1 MLTMSRYSQS
11 KATALVVDIGALNTS
26 VTALWDGMVLQ
37 KSKSLVSPSF
47 AFFISVAIMLTN
59 LQACNIHLSPATG

>member
-1 MLTMSRYSQS
+1 MTRRYSQS

-37 KSKSLVSPSF
+37 KSELHSN
-47 AFFISVAIMLTN
+47 FIFSCETHIMLTN
-59 LQACNIHLSPATG
+59 FKACNIHLSQATG

>member
-1 MLTMSRYSQS
+1 MLTTFRYSQS

-37 KSKSLVSPSF
+37 KSKSL
-47 AFFISVAIMLTN
+47 I
-59 LQACNIHLSPATG
+59 

>member
-1 MLTMSRYSQS
+1 MSDRGWNVLLTTCRYSQS

-37 KSKSLVSPSF
+37 KSKSLMHSSF
-47 AFFISVAIMLTN
+47 IFFY
-59 LQACNIHLSPATG
+59 

>member
-1 MLTMSRYSQS
+1 MGSVLMLTDFRYSQS

-37 KSKSLVSPSF
+37 KSESRLQ
-47 AFFISVAIMLTN
+47 FIST
-59 LQACNIHLSPATG
+59 P

>member
-1 MLTMSRYSQS
+1 MLTDFRYSQS

-37 KSKSLVSPSF
+37 KSESRLQ
-47 AFFISVAIMLTN
+47 FIST
-59 LQACNIHLSPATG
+59 P